1 MRLINASHDNTIY
14 QLFDDCIIDEAHRLP
29 DYALNQ
35 VTNELSYSDIKY
47 QLGLIGKTEN
57 EKLLKAIDTLE
68 QQRILEKLDI
78 PPIDVFGLKQI

>member
-1 MRLINASHDNTIY
+1 MFLVQIHQLVDNTIY

-68 QQRILEKLDI
+68 QQ
-78 PPIDVFGLKQI
+78 VLKSCSFKS